1 MKNTF
6 GRTAVVADEAAV
18 PPPPA
23 ARPVLRLDVSL
34 YEKHLAG
41 SDMTEAEKREFLET
55 LWSIIVGFVDLG
67 FGIDPVRQAQDA
79 AACGQN
85 DEMDG
90 SDDVELI
97 SWESEVEATKM
108 VKSLQD
114 DIGRITRKGGGK

>member
-1 MKNTF
+1 MKNAF
-6 GRTAVVADEAAV
+6 GRTAGVADEATA
-18 PPPPA
+18 PPPPP

-41 SDMTEAEKREFLET
+41 SDMTEEEKRAFLET

-79 AACGQN
+79 AACAQN

-90 SDDVELI
+90 SDDAELI

-108 VKSLQD
+108 GNSLRD
-114 DIGRITRKGGGK
+114 DIGRITRKGREK